1 VLLGGAFAAAAA
13 AALLASRRRDRE
25 TRALAAGAIVVFIY
39 WLAHGS
45 VDWFWEIPA
54 LGVGAFAM
62 LGVAAAVAPRSEG
75 SPARSRRVRV
85 RALAAGWLCVAVAA
99 VVLALGWVAERR
111 VERAFDIWRTDPAGA
126 RSELDSA
133 ADLNPFSSWP
143 ALVAGSIAVERG
155 ELERARAA
163 FRDALERNPR
173 EHYALLELGAIASEL
188 GDRRTA
194 LARLR
199 EAARLSPRDRITAQA
214 LREVRR
220 GETVKTRVLG
230 NRILAAARLV
240 SAPD

>member
-1 VLLGGAFAAAAA
+1 V
-13 AALLASRRRDRE
+13 
-25 TRALAAGAIVVFIY
+25 
-39 WLAHGS
+39 HGS

-62 LGVAAAVAPRSEG
+62 LGVAAAAAPRPEDAPGG
-75 SPARSRRVRV
+75 SRGVRV
-85 RALAAGWLCVAVAA
+85 GALAGGWLCLAVAA
-99 VVLALGWVAERR
+99 VVLALGWIAERH

-133 ADLNPFSSWP
+133 ADLNPFSSRP
-143 ALVAGSIAVERG
+143 ALVAGSIAVEQG

-188 GDRRTA
+188 GDRRAA
-194 LARLR
+194 LVRLR
-199 EAARLSPRDRITAQA
+199 EAARMSPRDRITGQA
-214 LREVRR
+214 LRQVRR
-220 GETVKTRVLG
+220 GETVDTRVLA
-230 NRILAAARLV
+230 NRILVAARLV